1 VKGNLKII
9 QSKRSSADMDLKS
22 GKSKRIAWAGGG
34 MAQVVEHLPSKHKA
48 LSSNTSSAKKRK
60 KRF

>member
-1 VKGNLKII
+1 MREREREKD
-9 QSKRSSADMDLKS
+9 R
-22 GKSKRIAWAGGG
+22 G